1 MENLKKKKIDW
12 FKMIF
17 TENYLKTIKS
27 KKEKIQFIAE
37 QLDAL
42 NSYINWCISRGKF
55 QYVKDLTELQNF
67 VVEFIKKLK
76 D

>member
-1 MENLKKKKIDW
+1 MENFKKKKIDW

-17 TENYLKTIKS
+17 TENYLKSIKT
-27 KKEKIQFIAE
+27 KEETLKFIAV

-42 NSYINWCISRGKF
+42 NSYLNWCISRDKF
-55 QYVKDLTELQNF
+55 QYVKKLTELQNF
-67 VVEFIKKLK
+67 VIEFIKTMK